1 MIILTNRGDNLAVKT
16 REDLLKSLNTLIG
29 DNSTDE
35 NLAILED
42 VSDTLTDY
50 EAKTADQTDWKSKY
64 EQNDADWRKKYRD
77 RFMSG
82 TEIEDE
88 QEEDNEKDS
97 KSLTFDSLFKE
108 REG

>member
-1 MIILTNRGDNLAVKT
+1 MAIKS

-42 VSDTLTDY
+42 VTDTLKDY
-50 EAKTADQTDWKSKY
+50 EEKTADQTDWKTKY
-64 EQNDADWRKKYRD
+64 EQNDADWRKKYKE
-77 RFMSG
+77 RFLSG
-82 TEIEDE
+82 ETIKDE
-88 QEEDNEKDS
+88 QEEDVIKDS
-97 KSLTFDSLFKE
+97 KTLTFDSLFKE

>member
-1 MIILTNRGDNLAVKT
+1 MAIKS

-42 VSDTLTDY
+42 VTDTLKDY
-50 EAKTADQTDWKSKY
+50 EEKTADQTDWKSKY
-64 EQNDADWRKKYRD
+64 EQNDADWRKKYKD
-77 RFMSG
+77 RFLSG
-82 TEIEDE
+82 ETIKDE
-88 QEEDNEKDS
+88 QEEDVEKDS
-97 KSLTFDSLFKE
+97 KPLTFDSLFKE

>member
-1 MIILTNRGDNLAVKT
+1 MAIKS

-42 VSDTLTDY
+42 ISDTLKDY
-50 EAKTADQTDWKSKY
+50 EEKTADQTDWKTKY
-64 EQNDADWRKKYRD
+64 EQNDAEWRKKYKE
-77 RFMSG
+77 RFLSG
-82 TEIEDE
+82 ETIKDE
-88 QEEDNEKDS
+88 QEEDVKKDS

>member
-1 MIILTNRGDNLAVKT
+1 MAIKS

-42 VSDTLTDY
+42 ITDTLKDY
-50 EAKTADQTDWKSKY
+50 EEKTADQTDWKTKY
-64 EQNDADWRKKYRD
+64 EQNDADWRKKYKE
-77 RFMSG
+77 RFLSG
-82 TEIEDE
+82 ETIKDE
-88 QEEDNEKDS
+88 QEEDVKKDS

>member
-1 MIILTNRGDNLAVKT
+1 MAIKSC
-16 REDLLKSLNTLIG
+16 EELLKSLNSLIG

-42 VSDTLTDY
+42 LTDTLKDY
-50 EAKTADQTDWKSKY
+50 EEKTADQTEWKAKY
-64 EQNDADWRKKYRD
+64 EQNDADWRKKYRE

-82 TEIEDE
+82 ETIKEE
-88 QEEDNEKDS
+88 QEEDVEKDS

>member
-1 MIILTNRGDNLAVKT
+1 MAIKS

-42 VSDTLTDY
+42 VTDTLKDY
-50 EAKTADQTDWKSKY
+50 EEKTADQTDWKSKY
-64 EQNDADWRKKYRD
+64 EQNDADWRKKYKE
-77 RFMSG
+77 RFLSG
-82 TEIEDE
+82 ETIKDE
-88 QEEDNEKDS
+88 QEEDVKKDS

>member
-1 MIILTNRGDNLAVKT
+1 MAIKS

-42 VSDTLTDY
+42 VTDTLKDY
-50 EAKTADQTDWKSKY
+50 EEKTADQTDWKSKY
-64 EQNDADWRKKYRD
+64 EQNDADWRKKYKD
-77 RFMSG
+77 RFLSG
-82 TEIEDE
+82 ETIKDE
-88 QEEDNEKDS
+88 QEEDVERDS
-97 KSLTFDSLFKE
+97 KPLTFDSLFKE

>member
-1 MIILTNRGDNLAVKT
+1 MAIKS

-42 VSDTLTDY
+42 VTDTLKDY
-50 EAKTADQTDWKSKY
+50 EEQTADQTDWKSKY
-64 EQNDADWRKKYRD
+64 EQNDADWRKKYKEL
-77 RFMSG
+77 FLSG
-82 TEIEDE
+82 ETIKDE
-88 QEEDNEKDS
+88 QEEDVKKDS
-97 KSLTFDSLFKE
+97 KPLTFDSLFKE

>member
-1 MIILTNRGDNLAVKT
+1 MAIKS

-29 DNSTDE
+29 DNSNDE

-42 VSDTLTDY
+42 VTDTLKDY
-50 EAKTADQTDWKSKY
+50 EEKTADQTDWKTKY
-64 EQNDADWRKKYRD
+64 EQNDAEWRKKYKD
-77 RFMSG
+77 RFLSDE
-82 TEIEDE
+82 EIKDE
-88 QEEDNEKDS
+88 QEEDVKKDS

>member
-1 MIILTNRGDNLAVKT
+1 MAIKS
-16 REDLLKSLNTLIG
+16 REELLKSLNTLIG

-42 VSDTLTDY
+42 VTDTLKDY
-50 EAKTADQTDWKSKY
+50 EDKTADQTEWKAKY

-82 TEIEDE
+82 EKIKEE
-88 QEEDNEKDS
+88 QEEDVIKDS
-97 KSLTFDSLFKE
+97 KTLTFDSLFKE

>member
-1 MIILTNRGDNLAVKT
+1 MAVKT

-35 NLAILED
+35 TLSILED
-42 VSDTLTDY
+42 VTDTLKDY
-50 EAKTADQTDWKSKY
+50 EAKTADRTDWKSKY
-64 EQNDADWRKKYRD
+64 EQNDAEWRKKYRD

-82 TEIEDE
+82 EEIKDE
-88 QEEDNEKDS
+88 QEEDVEKDT
-97 KSLTFDSLFKE
+97 KPLTFDSLFKE

>member
-1 MIILTNRGDNLAVKT
+1 MAIKS

-42 VSDTLTDY
+42 VTDTLKDY
-50 EAKTADQTDWKSKY
+50 EEKTADQTNWKTKY
-64 EQNDADWRKKYRD
+64 EQNDAEWRKKYKE
-77 RFMSG
+77 RFLSG
-82 TEIEDE
+82 ETIKDE
-88 QEEDNEKDS
+88 QEEDVKKDS
-97 KSLTFDSLFKE
+97 KLLTFDSLFKE

>member
-1 MIILTNRGDNLAVKT
+1 MAIKS

-42 VSDTLTDY
+42 VTDTLKDY
-50 EAKTADQTDWKSKY
+50 EEKTADQTDWKSKY
-64 EQNDADWRKKYRD
+64 EQNDADWRKKYKE
-77 RFMSG
+77 RFLSG
-82 TEIEDE
+82 ENIKDE
-88 QEEDNEKDS
+88 QEEDVKKDS
-97 KSLTFDSLFKE
+97 KLLTFDSLFKE

>member
-1 MIILTNRGDNLAVKT
+1 MAIKS

-42 VSDTLTDY
+42 VTDTLKDY
-50 EAKTADQTDWKSKY
+50 EEKTADQTDWKSKY
-64 EQNDADWRKKYRD
+64 EQNDADWRKKYKD
-77 RFMSG
+77 RFLSG
-82 TEIEDE
+82 ETIKEE
-88 QEEDNEKDS
+88 QEEDVETDS
-97 KSLTFDSLFKE
+97 KPLTFDSLFKE

>member
-1 MIILTNRGDNLAVKT
+1 MAIKS

-42 VSDTLTDY
+42 VTDTLKDY
-50 EAKTADQTDWKSKY
+50 EEKTADQTDWKTKY
-64 EQNDADWRKKYRD
+64 EQNDADWRKKYKE
-77 RFMSG
+77 RFLSG
-82 TEIEDE
+82 EEIKDE
-88 QEEDNEKDS
+88 QEEDVKKDS

-108 REG
+108 RED

>member
-1 MIILTNRGDNLAVKT
+1 MAIKS

-42 VSDTLTDY
+42 VTDTLKDY
-50 EAKTADQTDWKSKY
+50 EEKTADQTDWKTKY
-64 EQNDADWRKKYRD
+64 EQNDAEWRKKYKE
-77 RFMSG
+77 RFLSG
-82 TEIEDE
+82 ETIKDE
-88 QEEDNEKDS
+88 QEEDVKKDS
-97 KSLTFDSLFKE
+97 KLLTFDSLFKE

>member
-1 MIILTNRGDNLAVKT
+1 MAIKSK
-16 REDLLKSLNTLIG
+16 EELLKSLNTLIG

-42 VSDTLTDY
+42 VTDTLKDY
-50 EAKTADQTDWKSKY
+50 ETKTADQTDWKTKY

-82 TEIEDE
+82 EEIKDE
-88 QEEDNEKDS
+88 QKEDVEEDS
-97 KSLTFDSLFKE
+97 KPRTFDSLFEE

>member
-1 MIILTNRGDNLAVKT
+1 MAIKSRD
-16 REDLLKSLNTLIG
+16 ELLKSLNALIG

-42 VSDTLTDY
+42 VTDTLKDY
-50 EAKTADQTDWKSKY
+50 EEKTADQTEWKTKY
-64 EQNDADWRKKYRD
+64 EQNDADWRKKYRE

-82 TEIEDE
+82 ETIKEE
-88 QEEDNEKDS
+88 QEEDVEKDS